1 MKLDMW
7 FCTTQCGPTGNYTFN
22 IFNNLKNNLVHQN
35 ILNMEDLR
43 STKDSLRPLSEAS
56 SFLVLS
62 FYFEREPSA
71 TS

>member
-1 MKLDMW
+1 
-7 FCTTQCGPTGNYTFN
+7 
-22 IFNNLKNNLVHQN
+22 
-35 ILNMEDLR
+35 MEDLR